1 MSLFDAQTVTPPS
14 PCSRCGEQV
23 PASSLFCAQC
33 GQSMIRPKPAPARPD
48 PVDNPEPEDES
59 PPEDEAEPDTLSKAT
74 GWLRRSLN
82 LGKKTDI
89 DPEPGSKAPQP
100 GSPIEEEPTQVMSL
114 FDIEEAE
121 RSAQQKPRTQRV
133 PIRFVLKFAHG
144 PQITVGEMP
153 GIIGVKP
160 VSEDEPA
167 EIQRITVDDDTDTV
181 APEHLEFGVKNGV
194 FWVKDLKT
202 VNGTVVEEPGARP
215 LQCIPY
221 DTYSLVR
228 GSTVTLGS
236 LSFTLH

>member
-1 MSLFDAQTVTPPS
+1 MV
-14 PCSRCGEQV
+14 
-23 PASSLFCAQC
+23 
-33 GQSMIRPKPAPARPD
+33 RPKPAPPT
-48 PVDNPEPEDES
+48 PEPGAVEAPAEDTSAE
-59 PPEDEAEPDTLSKAT
+59 PEEPDTLSKAT

-82 LGKKTDI
+82 LGKKADSQ
-89 DPEPGSKAPQP
+89 PEPDASEPVSVP
-100 GSPIEEEPTQVMSL
+100 EEEPTQVMSL

-121 RSAQQKPRTQRV
+121 RAATQKPRTQRA
-133 PIRFVLKFAHG
+133 PIRFVLKFSHG

-160 VSEDEPA
+160 VNDQDPSDL
-167 EIQRITVDDDTDTV
+167 QRITVDDDTDTV

-202 VNGTVVEEPGARP
+202 VNGTVVEEPGARA

-221 DTYSLVR
+221 DNYSLVR

>member
-1 MSLFDAQTVTPPS
+1 
-14 PCSRCGEQV
+14 
-23 PASSLFCAQC
+23 
-33 GQSMIRPKPAPARPD
+33 MIRPKPAPARLD
-48 PVDNPEPEDES
+48 PVDSPELETKSPLQEED
-59 PPEDEAEPDTLSKAT
+59 EPDTLSKAT

-89 DPEPGSKAPQP
+89 NPEVGSEVPVE
-100 GSPIEEEPTQVMSL
+100 GSPLEEEPTQAMSL
-114 FDIEEAE
+114 FDIEEAG

-144 PQITVGEMP
+144 PQITAGEMP

-160 VSEDEPA
+160 VSQDDPA
-167 EIQRITVDDDTDTV
+167 EIQRITVEDDTDTV

>member
-1 MSLFDAQTVTPPS
+1 
-14 PCSRCGEQV
+14 
-23 PASSLFCAQC
+23 
-33 GQSMIRPKPAPARPD
+33 MIRPKPAPAQPD
-48 PVDNPEPEDES
+48 TPDIPEAEAES
-59 PPEDEAEPDTLSKAT
+59 EASEESEPDTLSKAT

-89 DPEPGSKAPQP
+89 DPEPGSAV
-100 GSPIEEEPTQVMSL
+100 SPTGPLVEEEPTQAMSL

-121 RSAQQKPRTQRV
+121 RTAQQKPRTQRA
-133 PIRFVLKFAHG
+133 PIRFVLKFSHG

-160 VSEDEPA
+160 ASESDPA
-167 EIQRITVDDDTDTV
+167 EVQRITVDDDTDTV

-194 FWVKDLKT
+194 LWVKDLKT
-202 VNGTVVEEPGARP
+202 VNGTVVEEPGSRP

-221 DTYSLVR
+221 DTYSVVR

>member
-1 MSLFDAQTVTPPS
+1 MVQ
-14 PCSRCGEQV
+14 
-23 PASSLFCAQC
+23 
-33 GQSMIRPKPAPARPD
+33 PKPAPPT
-48 PVDNPEPEDES
+48 PEPVAVEA
-59 PPEDEAEPDTLSKAT
+59 PPEDISAEPEEPDTLSKAT

-89 DPEPGSKAPQP
+89 QPEPEASEPVSVTK
-100 GSPIEEEPTQVMSL
+100 EEPTQVMSL

-121 RSAQQKPRTQRV
+121 RRATQKPRTQRA
-133 PIRFVLKFAHG
+133 PIRFVLKFSHG

-160 VSEDEPA
+160 VSDQDPSG
-167 EIQRITVDDDTDTV
+167 IQRITVDDDTDTV

-202 VNGTVVEEPGARP
+202 VNGTVVEEPGARA

>member
-1 MSLFDAQTVTPPS
+1 
-14 PCSRCGEQV
+14 
-23 PASSLFCAQC
+23 
-33 GQSMIRPKPAPARPD
+33 MIRPKPAPAQPD
-48 PVDNPEPEDES
+48 TPDIPVSEAES
-59 PPEDEAEPDTLSKAT
+59 EASEESEPDTLSKAT

-89 DPEPGSKAPQP
+89 DPEPGSAV
-100 GSPIEEEPTQVMSL
+100 SPTGPLVEEEPTQAMSL

-121 RSAQQKPRTQRV
+121 RTAQQKPRTQRA
-133 PIRFVLKFAHG
+133 PIRFVLKFSHG

-160 VSEDEPA
+160 ASESDPA
-167 EIQRITVDDDTDTV
+167 EVQRITVDDDTDTV

-194 FWVKDLKT
+194 LWVKDLKT
-202 VNGTVVEEPGARP
+202 VNGTVVEEPGSRP

-221 DTYSLVR
+221 DTYSVVR

>member
-1 MSLFDAQTVTPPS
+1 MV
-14 PCSRCGEQV
+14 
-23 PASSLFCAQC
+23 
-33 GQSMIRPKPAPARPD
+33 RPKPAPPT
-48 PVDNPEPEDES
+48 PEPGAVEAPAEDTSAE
-59 PPEDEAEPDTLSKAT
+59 PDEPDTLSKAT

-82 LGKKTDI
+82 LGKKADI
-89 DPEPGSKAPQP
+89 QPEPDASEPVSVP
-100 GSPIEEEPTQVMSL
+100 EEEPTQVMSL

-121 RSAQQKPRTQRV
+121 RVATQKPRTQRA
-133 PIRFVLKFAHG
+133 PIRFVLKFSHG

-160 VSEDEPA
+160 VSDQDPSD
-167 EIQRITVDDDTDTV
+167 IQRITVDDDTDTV

-202 VNGTVVEEPGARP
+202 VNGTVVEEPGARA

>member
-1 MSLFDAQTVTPPS
+1 MV
-14 PCSRCGEQV
+14 
-23 PASSLFCAQC
+23 
-33 GQSMIRPKPAPARPD
+33 RPKPAPPT
-48 PVDNPEPEDES
+48 PEPGAVEAPAEDTSAE
-59 PPEDEAEPDTLSKAT
+59 PEEPDTLSKAT

-82 LGKKTDI
+82 LGKKADSQ
-89 DPEPGSKAPQP
+89 PEPEASEPVSVP
-100 GSPIEEEPTQVMSL
+100 EEEPTQVMSL

-121 RSAQQKPRTQRV
+121 RVATQKPRTQRA
-133 PIRFVLKFAHG
+133 PIRFVLKFSHG

-160 VSEDEPA
+160 VNDQDSSDL
-167 EIQRITVDDDTDTV
+167 QRITVDDDTDTV

-202 VNGTVVEEPGARP
+202 VNGTVVEEPGARA

>member
-1 MSLFDAQTVTPPS
+1 
-14 PCSRCGEQV
+14 
-23 PASSLFCAQC
+23 
-33 GQSMIRPKPAPARPD
+33 MIRPKPAPARPD
-48 PVDNPEPEDES
+48 PVDNPEPEAES
-59 PPEDEAEPDTLSKAT
+59 PPEEEDEPDTLSKAT

-89 DPEPGSKAPQP
+89 NPEPGSEAPQP
-100 GSPIEEEPTQVMSL
+100 GPPIEEEPTQVMSL

-121 RSAQQKPRTQRV
+121 RTAQQKPRTQRV

-144 PQITVGEMP
+144 PQVTVGEMP

>member
-1 MSLFDAQTVTPPS
+1 MVQ
-14 PCSRCGEQV
+14 
-23 PASSLFCAQC
+23 
-33 GQSMIRPKPAPARPD
+33 PKPALPT
-48 PVDNPEPEDES
+48 PEPVAVEAPAEDTSTE
-59 PPEDEAEPDTLSKAT
+59 PEEPDTLSKAT

-89 DPEPGSKAPQP
+89 QPEPEGSEPVSVP
-100 GSPIEEEPTQVMSL
+100 EEEPTKVMSL
-114 FDIEEAE
+114 FDIEEAQ
-121 RSAQQKPRTQRV
+121 RRATQKPRTQRA
-133 PIRFVLKFAHG
+133 PIRFVQKFSHG

-160 VSEDEPA
+160 VSDQDPSD
-167 EIQRITVDDDTDTV
+167 IQRITVDDDTDTV

-202 VNGTVVEEPGARP
+202 VNGTVVEEPGARA

>member
-1 MSLFDAQTVTPPS
+1 
-14 PCSRCGEQV
+14 
-23 PASSLFCAQC
+23 
-33 GQSMIRPKPAPARPD
+33 MIRPKPAPAQPD
-48 PVDNPEPEDES
+48 TPDIPEAEAES
-59 PPEDEAEPDTLSKAT
+59 EASEESEPDTLSKAT

-89 DPEPGSKAPQP
+89 DPEPGSAV
-100 GSPIEEEPTQVMSL
+100 SPKGPFVEEEPTQAMSL

-121 RSAQQKPRTQRV
+121 RTAQQKPRTQRA
-133 PIRFVLKFAHG
+133 PIRFVLKFSHG

-160 VSEDEPA
+160 ASESDPA
-167 EIQRITVDDDTDTV
+167 EVQRITVDDDTDTV

-194 FWVKDLKT
+194 LWVKDLKT
-202 VNGTVVEEPGARP
+202 VNGTVVEEPGSRP

-221 DTYSLVR
+221 DTYSVVR

>member
-1 MSLFDAQTVTPPS
+1 
-14 PCSRCGEQV
+14 
-23 PASSLFCAQC
+23 
-33 GQSMIRPKPAPARPD
+33 MIRPKPAPAQPD
-48 PVDNPEPEDES
+48 TPDIPVSEAES
-59 PPEDEAEPDTLSKAT
+59 EASEESEPDTLSKAT

-89 DPEPGSKAPQP
+89 DPEPGSAVSPP
-100 GSPIEEEPTQVMSL
+100 GPLVEEEPTQAMSL

-121 RSAQQKPRTQRV
+121 RTAQQKPRTQRA
-133 PIRFVLKFAHG
+133 PIRFVLKFSHG

-160 VSEDEPA
+160 ASESDPA
-167 EIQRITVDDDTDTV
+167 EVQRITVDDDTDTV

-194 FWVKDLKT
+194 LWVKDLKT
-202 VNGTVVEEPGARP
+202 VNGTVVEEPGSRP

-221 DTYSLVR
+221 DAYSVVR

>member
-1 MSLFDAQTVTPPS
+1 MV
-14 PCSRCGEQV
+14 
-23 PASSLFCAQC
+23 
-33 GQSMIRPKPAPARPD
+33 RPKPAPPT
-48 PVDNPEPEDES
+48 PEPGAVEAPVEDTSAE
-59 PPEDEAEPDTLSKAT
+59 PEEPDTLSKAT

-89 DPEPGSKAPQP
+89 QPEPEASELVSVP
-100 GSPIEEEPTQVMSL
+100 EEEPTQVMSL

-121 RSAQQKPRTQRV
+121 RVATQKPRTQRA

-144 PQITVGEMP
+144 PQITVGQMP

-160 VSEDEPA
+160 VSDQDPSD
-167 EIQRITVDDDTDTV
+167 IQRITVDDDTDTV

-202 VNGTVVEEPGARP
+202 VNGTVVEEPGARA

>member
-1 MSLFDAQTVTPPS
+1 
-14 PCSRCGEQV
+14 
-23 PASSLFCAQC
+23 
-33 GQSMIRPKPAPARPD
+33 MIRPKPAPARIDTPD
-48 PVDNPEPEDES
+48 IPEPEVES
-59 PPEDEAEPDTLSKAT
+59 PPQEEDEPDTLSKAT

-89 DPEPGSKAPQP
+89 NPEPGSEASQP
-100 GSPIEEEPTQVMSL
+100 DSPTEEEPTQVMSL

-121 RSAQQKPRTQRV
+121 RTAQQKPRSQRV

-160 VSEDEPA
+160 ASENDPA
-167 EIQRITVDDDTDTV
+167 EVQRITVDDDTDTV

-194 FWVKDLKT
+194 LWVKDLKT
-202 VNGTVVEEPGARP
+202 VNGTVVEEPGSRP

-221 DTYSLVR
+221 DTYSVVR

>member
-1 MSLFDAQTVTPPS
+1 MV
-14 PCSRCGEQV
+14 
-23 PASSLFCAQC
+23 
-33 GQSMIRPKPAPARPD
+33 RPKPAPPT
-48 PVDNPEPEDES
+48 PEPAAAEAPREDS
-59 PPEDEAEPDTLSKAT
+59 SVTPDEPDTLSKAT

-82 LGKKTDI
+82 LGKKSDI
-89 DPEPGSKAPQP
+89 QPEPEASESLSA
-100 GSPIEEEPTQVMSL
+100 SEEEPTQVMSL

-121 RSAQQKPRTQRV
+121 RVATQKPRTQRT
-133 PIRFVLKFAHG
+133 PIRFVLKFSHG
-144 PQITVGEMP
+144 PQVTVGEMA

-160 VSEDEPA
+160 VSDQDSSD
-167 EIQRITVDDDTDTV
+167 IQRITVDDDTDTV

-202 VNGTVVEEPGARP
+202 VNGTVVEEPGARA

>member
-1 MSLFDAQTVTPPS
+1 MV
-14 PCSRCGEQV
+14 
-23 PASSLFCAQC
+23 
-33 GQSMIRPKPAPARPD
+33 RPKPAPLT
-48 PVDNPEPEDES
+48 PEPDAVEAPAEDTSAE
-59 PPEDEAEPDTLSKAT
+59 PDEPDTLSKAT

-82 LGKKTDI
+82 LGKKVDI
-89 DPEPGSKAPQP
+89 QPEPDASEPVSVP
-100 GSPIEEEPTQVMSL
+100 EEEPTQVMSL

-121 RSAQQKPRTQRV
+121 RVATQKPRTQRA
-133 PIRFVLKFAHG
+133 PIRFVLKFSHG

-160 VSEDEPA
+160 VSDQDSSDL
-167 EIQRITVDDDTDTV
+167 QRITVDDDTDTV

-202 VNGTVVEEPGARP
+202 VNGTVVEEPGARA

>member
-1 MSLFDAQTVTPPS
+1 
-14 PCSRCGEQV
+14 
-23 PASSLFCAQC
+23 
-33 GQSMIRPKPAPARPD
+33 MIRPKPAPARPD
-48 PVDNPEPEDES
+48 TRDIPEPEADSEASEES
-59 PPEDEAEPDTLSKAT
+59 EPDTLSKAT

-89 DPEPGSKAPQP
+89 DPEPDSAVSPP
-100 GSPIEEEPTQVMSL
+100 GPPVEEEPTQAMSL

-121 RSAQQKPRTQRV
+121 RTAQQKPRTQRA
-133 PIRFVLKFAHG
+133 PIRFVLKFSHG

-160 VSEDEPA
+160 ASESDPA
-167 EIQRITVDDDTDTV
+167 EVQRITVDDDTDTV

-194 FWVKDLKT
+194 LWVKDLKT
-202 VNGTVVEEPGARP
+202 VNGTVVEEPGSRP

-221 DTYSLVR
+221 DTYSVVR

>member
-1 MSLFDAQTVTPPS
+1 MV
-14 PCSRCGEQV
+14 
-23 PASSLFCAQC
+23 
-33 GQSMIRPKPAPARPD
+33 RPKPTPALPE
-48 PVDNPEPEDES
+48 PVDPPVTSREPEES
-59 PPEDEAEPDTLSKAT
+59 SEAEEPDTLSKAT

-82 LGKKTDI
+82 LGKKSEITA
-89 DPEPGSKAPQP
+89 EPPAEEAMAPAVD
-100 GSPIEEEPTQVMSL
+100 EPTQVMSL

-121 RSAQQKPRTQRV
+121 RVATEKPRTKRA
-133 PIRFVLKFAHG
+133 PARFVLKFAHG

-160 VSEDEPA
+160 ASDDDSPEV
-167 EIQRITVDDDTDTV
+167 QRITLDDETDTV

-202 VNGTVVEEPGARP
+202 VNGTVVEEPGARA

-228 GSTVTLGS
+228 GSSVTLGS

>member
-1 MSLFDAQTVTPPS
+1 
-14 PCSRCGEQV
+14 
-23 PASSLFCAQC
+23 
-33 GQSMIRPKPAPARPD
+33 MIRPKPAPARIDTPD
-48 PVDNPEPEDES
+48 IPEREVES
-59 PPEDEAEPDTLSKAT
+59 PPQEQDEPDTLSKAT

-89 DPEPGSKAPQP
+89 NPEPGSEASQP
-100 GSPIEEEPTQVMSL
+100 DSPTEEEPTQVMSL

-121 RSAQQKPRTQRV
+121 RTAQQKPRSQRV

-160 VSEDEPA
+160 ASENDPA
-167 EIQRITVDDDTDTV
+167 EVQRITVDDDTDTV

-194 FWVKDLKT
+194 LWVKDLKT
-202 VNGTVVEEPGARP
+202 VNGTVVEEPGSRP

-221 DTYSLVR
+221 DTYSVVR

>member
-1 MSLFDAQTVTPPS
+1 
-14 PCSRCGEQV
+14 
-23 PASSLFCAQC
+23 
-33 GQSMIRPKPAPARPD
+33 MIRPKPAPARPD
-48 PVDNPEPEDES
+48 PVDNPEPEAES
-59 PPEDEAEPDTLSKAT
+59 PPQEEDEPDTLSKAT

-89 DPEPGSKAPQP
+89 NPEPGSEAPQP
-100 GSPIEEEPTQVMSL
+100 GPPIEEEPTQVMSL

-121 RSAQQKPRTQRV
+121 RTAQQKPRTQRA

-144 PQITVGEMP
+144 PQITVGEMA

-160 VSEDEPA
+160 VSEDDPA

>member
-1 MSLFDAQTVTPPS
+1 MV
-14 PCSRCGEQV
+14 
-23 PASSLFCAQC
+23 
-33 GQSMIRPKPAPARPD
+33 RPKPAPPT
-48 PVDNPEPEDES
+48 PEPGAVEAPAEDTSAE
-59 PPEDEAEPDTLSKAT
+59 PEEPDTLSKAT

-82 LGKKTDI
+82 LGKKADSQ
-89 DPEPGSKAPQP
+89 PEPDASEPVSVP
-100 GSPIEEEPTQVMSL
+100 EEEPTQVMSL

-121 RSAQQKPRTQRV
+121 RVATQKPRTQRA
-133 PIRFVLKFAHG
+133 PIRFVLKFSHG

-160 VSEDEPA
+160 VSDQDSSDL
-167 EIQRITVDDDTDTV
+167 QRITVDDDTDTV

-202 VNGTVVEEPGARP
+202 VNGTVVEEPGARA

>member
-1 MSLFDAQTVTPPS
+1 MV
-14 PCSRCGEQV
+14 
-23 PASSLFCAQC
+23 
-33 GQSMIRPKPAPARPD
+33 RPKPAPPT
-48 PVDNPEPEDES
+48 PEPGAVEAPAEDTSAE
-59 PPEDEAEPDTLSKAT
+59 PEEPDTLSKAT

-82 LGKKTDI
+82 LGKKADSQ
-89 DPEPGSKAPQP
+89 PEPEASEPVSVP
-100 GSPIEEEPTQVMSL
+100 EEEPTQVMSL

-121 RSAQQKPRTQRV
+121 RVATQKPRTQRA
-133 PIRFVLKFAHG
+133 PIRFVLKFSHG
-144 PQITVGEMP
+144 PQITVGEMQ

-160 VSEDEPA
+160 VNDQDASDL
-167 EIQRITVDDDTDTV
+167 QRITVDDDTDTV

-202 VNGTVVEEPGARP
+202 VNGTVVEEPGARA

-221 DTYSLVR
+221 DAYSLVR

>member
-1 MSLFDAQTVTPPS
+1 MV
-14 PCSRCGEQV
+14 
-23 PASSLFCAQC
+23 
-33 GQSMIRPKPAPARPD
+33 RPKPAPPTPVPAAPEAPREDSSVTPD
-48 PVDNPEPEDES
+48 
-59 PPEDEAEPDTLSKAT
+59 EPDTLSKAT

-82 LGKKTDI
+82 LGKKSDI
-89 DPEPGSKAPQP
+89 QPEPEASESLSAP
-100 GSPIEEEPTQVMSL
+100 EEEPTQVMSL

-121 RSAQQKPRTQRV
+121 RVATQKPRTQRT
-133 PIRFVLKFAHG
+133 PIRFVLKFSHG
-144 PQITVGEMP
+144 PQVTVGEMA

-160 VSEDEPA
+160 VSDQDSSD
-167 EIQRITVDDDTDTV
+167 IQRITVDDDTDTV

-202 VNGTVVEEPGARP
+202 VNGTVVEEPGARA

>member
-1 MSLFDAQTVTPPS
+1 
-14 PCSRCGEQV
+14 
-23 PASSLFCAQC
+23 
-33 GQSMIRPKPAPARPD
+33 MIRPKPAPARPD
-48 PVDNPEPEDES
+48 PVDNPEPEAES
-59 PPEDEAEPDTLSKAT
+59 PPQEEDEPDTLSKAT

-89 DPEPGSKAPQP
+89 NPEPGSEAPQP
-100 GSPIEEEPTQVMSL
+100 GPPIEEEPTQVMSL

-121 RSAQQKPRTQRV
+121 RTAQQKPRTQRA

-144 PQITVGEMP
+144 PQITVGEMA
-153 GIIGVKP
+153 GIIGVKA
-160 VSEDEPA
+160 VSEDDPA

>member
-1 MSLFDAQTVTPPS
+1 MV
-14 PCSRCGEQV
+14 
-23 PASSLFCAQC
+23 
-33 GQSMIRPKPAPARPD
+33 RPKPAPPT
-48 PVDNPEPEDES
+48 PEPDAVEAPAEDTSAE
-59 PPEDEAEPDTLSKAT
+59 PEEPDTLSKAT

-82 LGKKTDI
+82 LGKKADLQ
-89 DPEPGSKAPQP
+89 PEPDASEPVSVP
-100 GSPIEEEPTQVMSL
+100 EEEPTQVMSL

-121 RSAQQKPRTQRV
+121 RVATQKPRTQRA
-133 PIRFVLKFAHG
+133 PIRFVLKFSHG

-160 VSEDEPA
+160 VNDQDPSDL
-167 EIQRITVDDDTDTV
+167 QRITVDDDTDTV

-202 VNGTVVEEPGARP
+202 VNGTVVEEPGARA

>member
-1 MSLFDAQTVTPPS
+1 MV
-14 PCSRCGEQV
+14 
-23 PASSLFCAQC
+23 
-33 GQSMIRPKPAPARPD
+33 RPKPAPPT
-48 PVDNPEPEDES
+48 PEPVAVEAS
-59 PPEDEAEPDTLSKAT
+59 PEDISAEPEEPDTLSKAT

-89 DPEPGSKAPQP
+89 QPEPEASEPVSVPK
-100 GSPIEEEPTQVMSL
+100 EEPTQVMSL

-121 RSAQQKPRTQRV
+121 RRATQKPRTQRA
-133 PIRFVLKFAHG
+133 PIRFVLKFSHG

-160 VSEDEPA
+160 VSDQDPSG
-167 EIQRITVDDDTDTV
+167 IQRITVDDDTDTV

-202 VNGTVVEEPGARP
+202 VNGTVVEEPGARA

-221 DTYSLVR
+221 DSYSLVR

>member
-1 MSLFDAQTVTPPS
+1 MV
-14 PCSRCGEQV
+14 
-23 PASSLFCAQC
+23 
-33 GQSMIRPKPAPARPD
+33 RPKPAPPT
-48 PVDNPEPEDES
+48 PEPVAVEAPAEDNSTE
-59 PPEDEAEPDTLSKAT
+59 PEEPDTLSKAT

-82 LGKKTDI
+82 LGKTTDI
-89 DPEPGSKAPQP
+89 QPEPTGSEPVSVP
-100 GSPIEEEPTQVMSL
+100 EEEPTQVMSL

-121 RSAQQKPRTQRV
+121 RVATQKPRNQRA
-133 PIRFVLKFAHG
+133 PIRFVLKFSHG

-160 VSEDEPA
+160 VSDQDPSD
-167 EIQRITVDDDTDTV
+167 IQRITVDDDTDTV

-202 VNGTVVEEPGARP
+202 VNGTVVEEPGTRA

>member
-1 MSLFDAQTVTPPS
+1 
-14 PCSRCGEQV
+14 
-23 PASSLFCAQC
+23 
-33 GQSMIRPKPAPARPD
+33 MIRPKPAPAQPD
-48 PVDNPEPEDES
+48 TPDLPQSEVES
-59 PPEDEAEPDTLSKAT
+59 EASEESEPDTLSKAT

-89 DPEPGSKAPQP
+89 DPEPGSAVSPP
-100 GSPIEEEPTQVMSL
+100 GPLVEEEPTQAMSL

-121 RSAQQKPRTQRV
+121 RTAQQKPRTQRA
-133 PIRFVLKFAHG
+133 PIRFVLKFSHG

-160 VSEDEPA
+160 ASESDPA
-167 EIQRITVDDDTDTV
+167 EVQRITVDDDTDTV

-194 FWVKDLKT
+194 LWVKDLKT
-202 VNGTVVEEPGARP
+202 VNGTVVEEPGSRP

-221 DTYSLVR
+221 DTYSVVR

>member
-1 MSLFDAQTVTPPS
+1 MV
-14 PCSRCGEQV
+14 
-23 PASSLFCAQC
+23 
-33 GQSMIRPKPAPARPD
+33 RPKPAPPT
-48 PVDNPEPEDES
+48 PEPGAVEAPAEDTSAE
-59 PPEDEAEPDTLSKAT
+59 PDEPDTLSKAT

-82 LGKKTDI
+82 LGKKADSQ
-89 DPEPGSKAPQP
+89 PEPDASEPVSVP
-100 GSPIEEEPTQVMSL
+100 EEEPTQVMSL

-121 RSAQQKPRTQRV
+121 RVATQKPRTQRA
-133 PIRFVLKFAHG
+133 PIRFVLKFSHG

-160 VSEDEPA
+160 VSDQDSTD
-167 EIQRITVDDDTDTV
+167 IQRITVDDDTDTV

-202 VNGTVVEEPGARP
+202 VNGTVVEEPGARA

-221 DTYSLVR
+221 DAYSLVR

>member
-1 MSLFDAQTVTPPS
+1 
-14 PCSRCGEQV
+14 
-23 PASSLFCAQC
+23 
-33 GQSMIRPKPAPARPD
+33 MIRPKPAPAQPD
-48 PVDNPEPEDES
+48 TPDIPVSEAES
-59 PPEDEAEPDTLSKAT
+59 EASEESEPDTLSKAT

-89 DPEPGSKAPQP
+89 DPEPGSAV
-100 GSPIEEEPTQVMSL
+100 SPTGPFIEEEPTQAMSL

-121 RSAQQKPRTQRV
+121 RTAQQKPRTQRA
-133 PIRFVLKFAHG
+133 PIRFVLKFSHG

-160 VSEDEPA
+160 ASESDPA
-167 EIQRITVDDDTDTV
+167 EVQRITVDDDTDTV
-181 APEHLEFGVKNGV
+181 APEHLEIGVKNGV
-194 FWVKDLKT
+194 LWVKDLKT
-202 VNGTVVEEPGARP
+202 VNGTVVEEPGSRP

-221 DTYSLVR
+221 DTYSVVR

>member
-1 MSLFDAQTVTPPS
+1 
-14 PCSRCGEQV
+14 
-23 PASSLFCAQC
+23 
-33 GQSMIRPKPAPARPD
+33 MIRPKPAAAQPD
-48 PVDNPEPEDES
+48 TPDLPESEVES
-59 PPEDEAEPDTLSKAT
+59 EASEESEPDTLSKAT

-89 DPEPGSKAPQP
+89 DPEPGSAV
-100 GSPIEEEPTQVMSL
+100 SPTGPLVEEEPTQAMSL

-121 RSAQQKPRTQRV
+121 RTAQQKPRTQRA
-133 PIRFVLKFAHG
+133 PIRFVLKFSHG

-160 VSEDEPA
+160 ASESDPA
-167 EIQRITVDDDTDTV
+167 EVQRITVDDDTDTV

-194 FWVKDLKT
+194 LWVKDLKT
-202 VNGTVVEEPGARP
+202 VNGTVVEEPGSRP

-221 DTYSLVR
+221 DTYSVVR

>member
-1 MSLFDAQTVTPPS
+1 MV
-14 PCSRCGEQV
+14 
-23 PASSLFCAQC
+23 
-33 GQSMIRPKPAPARPD
+33 RPKPAPPI
-48 PVDNPEPEDES
+48 PEPAVAEASSEDS
-59 PPEDEAEPDTLSKAT
+59 SVAPDEPDTLSKAT

-82 LGKKTDI
+82 LGKKSDI
-89 DPEPGSKAPQP
+89 QPEPEASESLSAP
-100 GSPIEEEPTQVMSL
+100 EEEPTQVMSL

-121 RSAQQKPRTQRV
+121 RVATQKPRTQRT
-133 PIRFVLKFAHG
+133 PIRFVLKFSHG
-144 PQITVGEMP
+144 PQVTVGEMA

-160 VSEDEPA
+160 VSDQDA
-167 EIQRITVDDDTDTV
+167 SDIQRITVDDDTDTV

-202 VNGTVVEEPGARP
+202 VNGTVVEEPGARA

>member
-1 MSLFDAQTVTPPS
+1 
-14 PCSRCGEQV
+14 
-23 PASSLFCAQC
+23 
-33 GQSMIRPKPAPARPD
+33 MIRPKPAPTRPD
-48 PVDNPEPEDES
+48 PVDNPEPEAES
-59 PPEDEAEPDTLSKAT
+59 PPQEEDEPDTLSKAT

-89 DPEPGSKAPQP
+89 NPEPGSEAPQP
-100 GSPIEEEPTQVMSL
+100 GPPIEEEPTQVMSL

-121 RSAQQKPRTQRV
+121 RTAQQKPRTQRV

-144 PQITVGEMP
+144 PQVTVGEMP